1 MNDKNKNDTLK
12 VVFLGEAS
20 TGKTCL
26 MNVYDKDV
34 FNEITENTINCSFI
48 SKTIDIS
55 KGKIKLILWDTI
67 GQEKYY
73 SLTKIFIKDSK
84 LVFLV
89 YDITD
94 RKSFEK
100 LDFWYNTIKEV
111 LGDSAVIGFIGNKE
125 DLYTKEE
132 VKEEEIEKYAREKK
146 APFRYTSA
154 LTPLSFEKFFQEQ
167 VEAYI
172 KKTEGIVEN
181 VEGKKLNIKKHN
193 KSKKW
198 C

>member
-1 MNDKNKNDTLK
+1 MSDSEKDELK
-12 VVFLGEAS
+12 CILVGES
-20 TGKTCL
+20 GTGKTCL
-26 MNVYDKDV
+26 INALMGLGFNPNVLPSFSSTFVTKIVKIGDKSYKV
-34 FNEITENTINCSFI
+34 NI
-48 SKTIDIS
+48 
-55 KGKIKLILWDTI
+55 WDTI

-100 LDFWYNTIKEV
+100 LDFWYNTIIEV
-111 LGDSAVIGFIGNKE
+111 LGDSAVIGFISNKE
-125 DLYTKEE
+125 DLYTNEE
-132 VKEEEIEKYAREKK
+132 VKEEEIEKYAQEKK

-154 LTPLSFEKFFQEQ
+154 LTPSSFEKFFQEQ

-181 VEGKKLNIKKHN
+181 VEGKKLNIKKDK
-193 KSKKW
+193 KSKKL